1 MKIAIDRSKKLILL
15 KWLKQG
21 YINTLDMPEAM
32 EGFNI
37 FQELMMA
44 LDEGD
49 DGVC

>member
-1 MKIAIDRSKKLILL
+1 MKIAIDRSKKLTLL

-37 FQELMMA
+37 FKELMIA
-44 LDEGD
+44 LDEEED
-49 DGVC
+49 RSV

>member
-37 FQELMMA
+37 FQELMIA
-44 LDEGD
+44 LDEEED
-49 DGVC
+49 RSV